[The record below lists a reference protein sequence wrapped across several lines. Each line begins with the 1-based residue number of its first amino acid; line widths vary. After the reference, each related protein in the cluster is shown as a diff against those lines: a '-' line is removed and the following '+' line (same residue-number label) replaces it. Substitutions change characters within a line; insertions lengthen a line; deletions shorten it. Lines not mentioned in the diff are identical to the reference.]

1 MGRGAAGIR
10 DGYDEENDFIFDGE
24 VEGEDEEDYSEGD

>member
-24 VEGEDEEDYSEGD
+24 VEEDEEDYSEGD